1 MRTLVIKDSERKSFD
16 IQEAAILLD
25 EYLKGI
31 ASGRRIS
38 ETARLASQRLR
49 QLAVKKGMKIPPS
62 FRSPVGIQ
70 GRLRSLKGVYEN
82 RETLTTLG
90 TEVFRQIIELYDSDR
105 DKFEELLKDSLS
117 SDQNR
122 LEERMNDDYEAK
134 EVVDM
139 ALKENKSE
147 SNFFAW
153 LSTELDPEDLTG
165 MINSYRT
172 VNAMLLQ
179 KRALAKPVAEI
190 QDPDAIETAQKK
202 IKAYIGG
209 RQLRYQATRI
219 LSLYLNYLQ
228 CETSQEEAGDQTEST
243 ESKWIELTDANYQQ
257 FERTRPVYCEVG
269 GQTYDGQNWARVLT
283 AIANHEIDSDNQR
296 IQGLYVKSLLSDR
309 KNRPFSFFMT
319 ERIEGLNCSQ
329 LENGYW
335 INVNYSI
342 PRLMQIIYSF
352 CICCGYEDEQ
362 IRIFGIPKDKSG
374 ATASSIQNGRKRIS
388 REGKDPLGPFYNYLI
403 TEKNLAER
411 TAGNYCTSIRMI
423 ELYIQEHSLDLF
435 VKEATSENIQ
445 NVIDTLMGRPDF
457 IEINDKRH
465 HQFGAAMAQYALFL
479 KRGLD
484 AFSEP
489 VSGAET
495 KAIPESETA
504 DDGLEELLVR
514 RIEKAVVEA
523 DLSGRTFDDLAEEL
537 GSPVLRVK
545 KAAQQSNNIVDICNR
560 LIHKEAFIDWEDNA
574 DILESILDRLMAKN
588 NGYVS
593 DVQLFD
599 YARMDMQMFINDHD
613 MDSPHKIYDLAE
625 HLFEKEGYHGKH
637 YSFIGKSHIS
647 RNGEVVSSK
656 MDIMKKFA
664 RDHGGI
670 FSFNDLEE
678 YLESIGVKNANLRQ
692 QMKIYEQ
699 PIFFYIEEG
708 TFITAESMGINDAY
722 IEKIRIAM
730 KRLFSD
736 GGDHIVLRDIQSSWF
751 HLLPELPQG
760 KQWTPLLLQSILRFY
775 SKQCGARTIYGLENQ
790 AGDTLHT
797 MVVSNRSEIQTFSD
811 AVIAMLLEDGISQRR
826 FEAEELRRMLVQ
838 RGMIAGNEL
847 IWNMPKALPNDG
859 RYVWDADGHNVTI
872 NI

>member
-1 MRTLVIKDSERKSFD
+1 MRTSIINDSGRKSFD

-31 ASGRRIS
+31 ASGKRIS
-38 ETARLASQRLR
+38 EIARLASQRLR
-49 QLAVKKGMKIPPS
+49 QLAVTKGMEIPPS

-70 GRLRSLKGVYEN
+70 GRLRSLEGMYKS
-82 RETLTTLG
+82 RETVTTPG
-90 TEVFRQIIELYDSDR
+90 TEVFRQIIDMHDSNR
-105 DKFEELLKDSLS
+105 NEFEELLYEALSFDKDCA
-117 SDQNR
+117 R
-122 LEERMNDDYEAK
+122 ERTDNDYETK
-134 EVVDM
+134 EVADM
-139 ALKENKSE
+139 ALKEKNRE

-153 LSTELDPEDLTG
+153 LSTKLNPENLTG
-165 MINSYRT
+165 VMHSYHT
-172 VNAMLLQ
+172 VNAMLLH
-179 KRALAKPVAEI
+179 KKALTKPITEI
-190 QDPDAIETAQKK
+190 QDPDAIEAAQKK
-202 IKAYIGG
+202 IKSYIGG

-228 CETSQEEAGDQTEST
+228 CETSQEEAGDQTESI
-243 ESKWIELTDANYQQ
+243 ESNWIELTNTNYQL
-257 FERTRPVYCEVG
+257 FERTRPVYCEIG

-283 AIANHEIDSDNQR
+283 ALANHEINKGNPK
-296 IQGLYVKSLLSDR
+296 IQDLFVKSLLSDR
-309 KNRPFSFFMT
+309 KNRPFFMT

-342 PRLMQIIYSF
+342 PRLMQIIYGF
-352 CICCGYEDEQ
+352 CICCGYEDGQ
-362 IRIFGIPKDKSG
+362 IKIYGIPKDKSG

-388 REGKDPLGPFYNYLI
+388 REGNDPLGPFYNYLI

-423 ELYIQEHSLDLF
+423 ELYIQEHSLDLS

-445 NVIDTLMGRPDF
+445 NVIDTLMARHDF
-457 IEINDKRH
+457 REINDKRH

-479 KRGLD
+479 RRGLD
-484 AFSEP
+484 TFPEP
-489 VSGAET
+489 VSDAEM
-495 KAIPESETA
+495 KAIPASETA
-504 DDGLEELLVR
+504 DDGIDELLVQ
-514 RIEKAVVEA
+514 RIEKAVLEA

-545 KAAQQSNNIVDICNR
+545 KAVRQSNNIVDICNR
-560 LIHKEAFIDWEDNA
+560 LIHKEAFIDWEENA
-574 DILESILDRLMAKN
+574 NILEGILDRLMAKN

-593 DVQLFD
+593 DTQLFD

-613 MDSPHKIYDLAE
+613 MDSPRKIYDFAE

-647 RNGEVVSSK
+647 RNGEAVSSK

-664 RDHGGI
+664 RDHGGV

-699 PIFFYIEEG
+699 PVFFYIEEG
-708 TFITAESMGINDAY
+708 TFITAESMGIDEAY
-722 IEKIRIAM
+722 IEKIRIAI

-736 GGDHIVLRDIQSSWF
+736 GGDHIVLRDIQNSWF

-760 KQWTPLLLQSILRFY
+760 QQWTPLLLQSILRFY

-790 AGDTLHT
+790 AGDTLHA

-811 AVIAMLLEDGISQRR
+811 AVIAMLLEDGVIQRK

>member
-1 MRTLVIKDSERKSFD
+1 MRTSFIKDSGRKSFD

-49 QLAVKKGMKIPPS
+49 QLAVTKGMKIPPS

-70 GRLRSLKGVYEN
+70 GRLRSLEGVYEN
-82 RETLTTLG
+82 RETLTIPG

-105 DKFEELLKDSLS
+105 DRFEELLKDALS

-122 LEERMNDDYEAK
+122 SGERMSDDYDAK
-134 EVVDM
+134 EAVDM
-139 ALKENKSE
+139 ALKEKNME
-147 SNFFAW
+147 SNFFMW
-153 LSTELDPEDLTG
+153 LSTELDPKDYTG
-165 MINSYRT
+165 VINSYRT

-179 KRALAKPVAEI
+179 KKALTKPIAET
-190 QDPDAIETAQKK
+190 QDSDAIETVQKK

-209 RQLRYQATRI
+209 RQLRYQAARI

-228 CETSQEEAGDQTEST
+228 CETLQEKVEDQTESI
-243 ESKWIELTDANYQQ
+243 ESNWIELTDANYQQ
-257 FERTRPVYCEVG
+257 FERTRPIYCEVG
-269 GQTYDGQNWARVLT
+269 RQTYDGQNWARVLT
-283 AIANHEIDSDNQR
+283 AIANHEIDSDNPR

-309 KNRPFSFFMT
+309 KNRPFFMN

-352 CICCGYEDEQ
+352 CIFCGYEDGQ
-362 IRIFGIPKDKSG
+362 IKICGIPKDKHG
-374 ATASSIQNGRKRIS
+374 TIARPIKNGRKRIS
-388 REGKDPLGPFYNYLI
+388 REGKDLLEPFYNYLVE
-403 TEKNLAER
+403 EKNLAER

-423 ELYIQEHSLDLF
+423 ELYIQEHSLDLS
-435 VKEATSENIQ
+435 VIEATSNNIQ
-445 NVIDTLMGRPDF
+445 NVIDTLMGRSDF

-479 KRGLD
+479 RRGLD
-484 AFSEP
+484 ASSES
-489 VSGAET
+489 VSGVET
-495 KAIPESETA
+495 KVIHASETV
-504 DDGLEELLVR
+504 DDGLDELLVQ
-514 RIEKAVVEA
+514 RIEKAVLEA

-537 GSPVLRVK
+537 GSSVLRVK
-545 KAAQQSNNIVDICNR
+545 KAVQQSNNIVDICNR

-574 DILESILDRLMAKN
+574 DILEGILDRLMTKN

-593 DVQLFD
+593 DAQLFD

-613 MDSPHKIYDLAE
+613 MDSPRKIFDVAE

-647 RNGEVVSSK
+647 RSDEVVSSK

-678 YLESIGVKNANLRQ
+678 YLESIGVKNVNLRQ

-699 PIFFYIEEG
+699 PVFFYIEEG
-708 TFITAESMGINDAY
+708 TFITAESMGVNDAY

-760 KQWTPLLLQSILRFY
+760 QQWTPLLLQSILRFY
-775 SKQCGARTIYGLENQ
+775 SKQCGAHTIYGLENQ
-790 AGDTLHT
+790 AGDTLHA

-811 AVIAMLLEDGISQRR
+811 AVIAMLLEEGVSQRK

>member
-1 MRTLVIKDSERKSFD
+1 MRTSTTKDSGRKSFN

-31 ASGRRIS
+31 ASGKRIS
-38 ETARLASQRLR
+38 EIAKLASQRLR
-49 QLAVKKGMKIPPS
+49 QLVEMKGMEVPPS

-70 GRLRSLKGVYEN
+70 GRLRSLEGVYEN
-82 RETLTTLG
+82 RETVTTPG
-90 TEVFRQIIELYDSDR
+90 TEVFRQIIDLHASNR
-105 DKFEELLKDSLS
+105 DKFDKLLNEALFSGK
-117 SDQNR
+117 NCP
-122 LEERMNDDYEAK
+122 EERTGDDYKTK

-139 ALKENKSE
+139 ALKEKNRE
-147 SNFFAW
+147 SNYFTW

-165 MINSYRT
+165 IINSYRT
-172 VNAMLLQ
+172 VNALLLQ
-179 KRALAKPVAEI
+179 KKALTKPITEI
-190 QDPDAIETAQKK
+190 QDPDAIETVQKK

-219 LSLYLNYLQ
+219 LFLYLNYLQ
-228 CETSQEEAGDQTEST
+228 CETSQEEPGDQTESI
-243 ESKWIELTDANYQQ
+243 ESNWIELTDANYQQ

-269 GQTYDGQNWARVLT
+269 GQTYDGQNWDRVLT
-283 AIANHEIDSDNQR
+283 AIANHEINSDNPR
-296 IQGLYVKSLLSDR
+296 IQDLFVKSLLSDR
-309 KNRPFSFFMT
+309 KNRPFFMT
-319 ERIEGLNCSQ
+319 EKNEGLNCSQ

-352 CICCGYEDEQ
+352 CIYCGYEDGQ
-362 IRIFGIPKDKSG
+362 IKIYGIPKDKSG
-374 ATASSIQNGRKRIS
+374 TTASSIQNGRKRIS
-388 REGKDPLGPFYNYLI
+388 REGKDPLEPFYNHLI

-423 ELYIQEHSLDLF
+423 ELYIQEHGLDLS
-435 VKEATSENIQ
+435 VKKANSENIQ
-445 NVIDTLMGRPDF
+445 SVIDTLMARPDF

-479 KRGLD
+479 RRGLD
-484 AFSEP
+484 TFTEP
-489 VSGAET
+489 ASGAEM
-495 KAIPESETA
+495 KEIPACETV
-504 DDGLEELLVR
+504 DDGLDELLVQ
-514 RIEKAVVEA
+514 RIEKAVLKA
-523 DLSGRTFDDLAEEL
+523 DLSGRTFDELAEEL

-545 KAAQQSNNIVDICNR
+545 KAVQQSNNIVDICNR
-560 LIHKEAFIDWEDNA
+560 LMHKEAFIDWKDNA
-574 DILESILDRLMAKN
+574 NILESILDRLMTKN

-593 DVQLFD
+593 DIQLFD

-613 MDSPHKIYDLAE
+613 MDSPRKIYDLAE

-647 RNGEVVSSK
+647 WRGEVVSSK

-678 YLESIGVKNANLRQ
+678 YLDSIGVKNANLRQ

-699 PIFFYIEEG
+699 PVFFYIEEG
-708 TFITAESMGINDAY
+708 TFITAESMGINEAY

-751 HLLPELPQG
+751 HLLPELPRGQ
-760 KQWTPLLLQSILRFY
+760 QWTPLLLQSILRFY

-790 AGDTLHT
+790 AGDTLHA

-811 AVIAMLLEDGISQRR
+811 AVIAMLLEDGVSQRK
-826 FEAEELRRMLVQ
+826 FEAEELRRKLVQ

-859 RYVWDADGHNVTI
+859 RFVWNADGQNVTI

>member
-1 MRTLVIKDSERKSFD
+1 MRTSGIKDSGRKSFD

-49 QLAVKKGMKIPPS
+49 QLAVTKGMKIPPS

-70 GRLRSLKGVYEN
+70 GRLRSLEGVYEN
-82 RETLTTLG
+82 RETLTTPG
-90 TEVFRQIIELYDSDR
+90 TEVFRQIIELYDNDR
-105 DKFEELLKDSLS
+105 DKFEELLKDAVS

-122 LEERMNDDYEAK
+122 SEEGMNDDYEAK

-153 LSTELDPEDLTG
+153 LSTELDPQDLTG
-165 MINSYRT
+165 VINSYRT

-179 KRALAKPVAEI
+179 KRALAKPIAEI
-190 QDPDAIETAQKK
+190 QDPDAIESAQKK

-209 RQLRYQATRI
+209 RQLRYRATRI

-228 CETSQEEAGDQTEST
+228 CETSQEEAEDQTEST
-243 ESKWIELTDANYQQ
+243 ESNWIELADANYQQ

-283 AIANHEIDSDNQR
+283 AIANHEISSGNPR
-296 IQGLYVKSLLSDR
+296 IRDLFVKSLLSDR
-309 KNRPFSFFMT
+309 KNRPFFMT

-342 PRLMQIIYSF
+342 PRLMQIIYSL

-362 IRIFGIPKDKSG
+362 IRIYGIPKDQYG
-374 ATASSIQNGRKRIS
+374 TTASPIRNGRKRLS
-388 REGKDPLGPFYNYLI
+388 REGQDPLEPFYNYLI

-423 ELYIQEHSLDLF
+423 ELYIQEHSLDLS

-445 NVIDTLMGRPDF
+445 NAIDTLMGRPDF

-479 KRGLD
+479 RRGLD
-484 AFSEP
+484 AFPESVSE
-489 VSGAET
+489 AKT
-495 KAIPESETA
+495 NAIPASETA
-504 DDGLEELLVR
+504 DDGLDELFVQ
-514 RIEKAVVEA
+514 RIEKAVLEA
-523 DLSGRTFDDLAEEL
+523 DLSGRTFDELAEEL
-537 GSPVLRVK
+537 GSSVLRVK
-545 KAAQQSNNIVDICNR
+545 KAVQQSNDIVDICNR
-560 LIHKEAFIDWEDNA
+560 LIHKEAFIDWEENA
-574 DILESILDRLMAKN
+574 DILEGILDRLMTRN

-593 DVQLFD
+593 DAQLFD

-613 MDSPHKIYDLAE
+613 MDSPRKIFDLAE

-647 RNGEVVSSK
+647 RSGEVVSSK
-656 MDIMKKFA
+656 LDIMKKFA

-699 PIFFYIEEG
+699 PVFFYIEEG

-722 IEKIRIAM
+722 IEKIRIAI

-751 HLLPELPQG
+751 HLLPELPLG

-775 SKQCGARTIYGLENQ
+775 SKECGARTIYGLENQ
-790 AGDTLHT
+790 AGDTLHA
-797 MVVSNRSEIQTFSD
+797 MVVSNRSEIQTFGD
-811 AVIAMLLEDGISQRR
+811 AVIAMLLEDGISQRK
-826 FEAEELRRMLVQ
+826 FEAEELRRMLVG

-847 IWNMPKALPNDG
+847 IWNMPKALPNNG
-859 RYVWDADGHNVTI
+859 RYVWDTDGHNVTI
-872 NI
+872 YI